1 MHLCQLYHNKIEGE
15 KKKELRQLSNL
26 LDLMN
31 EGKRKH
37 LAWFHLI
44 WVNMNSLIMQQ
55 LVFCLVFLL

>member
-37 LAWFHLI
+37 LA
-44 WVNMNSLIMQQ
+44 
-55 LVFCLVFLL
+55 